1 VLFRSN
7 QKPIPCRPLNSW
19 LGWRNVPW
27 RLTESCLM
35 IHRSGHGIRPYL
47 RSLTLARFPSPHD
60 QSRAIV
66 EPCILKISEPFPGC
80 LPGCKPASFCPV
92 GWARTDG
99 QIVAISSNNALFS
112 LFGTMYGGDGRTNF
126 GLPDLRGR
134 SALHVGNG
142 PGVPSTPTQGAKLG
156 SASFVLNQTNL
167 PSHNHAANAAGN
179 IANNQNPQGDLLAG
193 ALAYS
198 SAAVGGAF
206 SNSMLD
212 NTGSNQTVNKR
223 SPVQVLE
230 YCVALVGIYPS
241 RN

>member
-1 VLFRSN
+1 MLRRKIITKFRLAALAAIGLSVSMPAIGHA
-7 QKPIPCRPLNSW
+7 QEQFLGQIMLN
-19 LGWRNVPW
+19 GAN
-27 RLTESCLM
+27 
-35 IHRSGHGIRPYL
+35 
-47 RSLTLARFPSPHD
+47 
-60 QSRAIV
+60 
-66 EPCILKISEPFPGC
+66 
-80 LPGCKPASFCPV
+80 FCPV